1 MAKENSGTGIQ
12 GFHHIA
18 LKVPDFEAAVAF
30 YRDGLGFPEKIAWG
44 EGDQSAMLLDAGNGN
59 YVEIFAGGEAA
70 DDEATGPVLH
80 FAFRTDDCDAALAK
94 AVNAGAKVTVA
105 PKDVTIPSRPAP
117 TPVRIAF
124 CLAPGGV
131 LIEFFQNELT

>member
-1 MAKENSGTGIQ
+1 MSEENNGTGIQ
-12 GFHHIA
+12 GIHHIA
-18 LKVPDFEAAVAF
+18 LKVPDFDAAVSF
-30 YRDGLGFPEKIAWG
+30 FRDSLGFAEKISWG
-44 EGDQSAMLLDAGNGN
+44 EGDQSAMLLDSGNGN
-59 YVEIFAGGEAA
+59 YVEIFAGGDATG
-70 DDEATGPVLH
+70 EATGPVLH

-94 AVNAGAKVTVA
+94 AVEAGAEVTVA

-131 LIEFFQNELT
+131 LIEFFQNDAT